1 MYCVNVNDITKC
13 SILFDHINV
22 NVAIMRPN
30 IVVCVR
36 VLVMADVYMCSVQC
50 VSIM

>member
-30 IVVCVR
+30 IVLCVYVR
-36 VLVMADVYMCSVQC
+36 VLVMADVYV
-50 VSIM
+50 